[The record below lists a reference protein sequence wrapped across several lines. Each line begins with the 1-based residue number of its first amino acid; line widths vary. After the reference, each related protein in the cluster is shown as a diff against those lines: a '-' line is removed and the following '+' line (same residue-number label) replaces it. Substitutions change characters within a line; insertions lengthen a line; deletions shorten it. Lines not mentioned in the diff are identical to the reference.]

1 MSMDTRNQSAEPDRE
16 TIGKMCVMAADMC
29 KRSYVPYSGFHVG
42 AALLAR
48 DGRIFTGCNVEN
60 ASYPACTCAERTAF
74 AKAVSEG
81 AHDFTAIVICGCA
94 EDGVFQYCP
103 PCGVCRQVMG
113 EFCSGDFR
121 IYLAKTPQDY
131 ETYTLD
137 ELMPKRFTPAY
148 LRK

>member
-1 MSMDTRNQSAEPDRE
+1 MTDRE
-16 TIGKMCVMAADMC
+16 LMSIAKEASKNA
-29 KRSYVPYSGFHVG
+29 YAPYSKFQVG
-42 AALLAR
+42 AALECE
-48 DGRIFTGCNVEN
+48 DGTVFTGCNVEN

-81 AHDFTAIVICGCA
+81 AHEFTAIVICGCA

>member
-60 ASYPACTCAERTAF
+60 ASYPACTCRSGRPLPRRSP
-74 AKAVSEG
+74 KARMNLL
-81 AHDFTAIVICGCA
+81 
-94 EDGVFQYCP
+94 Q
-103 PCGVCRQVMG
+103 
-113 EFCSGDFR
+113 
-121 IYLAKTPQDY
+121 L
-131 ETYTLD
+131 
-137 ELMPKRFTPAY
+137 
-148 LRK
+148 

>member
-1 MSMDTRNQSAEPDRE
+1 
-16 TIGKMCVMAADMC
+16 MAADMC

-81 AHDFTAIVICGCA
+81 AHEFTAIVICGCA

-103 PCGVCRQVMG
+103 PCGVCRQGMG